1 MEKNLFRIH
10 EVEGLAYEIQYTI
23 VSQRR
28 VFPAETEVEKP
39 RFLENLGA
47 LLKSRGR
54 QQVA

>member
-28 VFPAETEVEKP
+28 VFPAETEVE
-39 RFLENLGA
+39 NLDFWKILG
-47 LLKSRGR
+47 LF
-54 QQVA
+54 QIT